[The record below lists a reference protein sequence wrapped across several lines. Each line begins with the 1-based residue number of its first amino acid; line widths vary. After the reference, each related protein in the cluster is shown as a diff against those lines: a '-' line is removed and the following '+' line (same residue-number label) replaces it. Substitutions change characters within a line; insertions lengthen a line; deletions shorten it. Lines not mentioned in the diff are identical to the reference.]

1 MVEAI
6 DSHIASCDGFSYY
19 YTAGNPHKEDS
30 WFCKEI
36 REDNFQFLVEEI
48 SRRRFARYVH
58 VKN

>member
-19 YTAGNPHKEDS
+19 YTAGNPHKQNR

-36 REDNFQFLVEEI
+36 REDNFRFLEV
-48 SRRRFARYVH
+48 F
-58 VKN
+58 